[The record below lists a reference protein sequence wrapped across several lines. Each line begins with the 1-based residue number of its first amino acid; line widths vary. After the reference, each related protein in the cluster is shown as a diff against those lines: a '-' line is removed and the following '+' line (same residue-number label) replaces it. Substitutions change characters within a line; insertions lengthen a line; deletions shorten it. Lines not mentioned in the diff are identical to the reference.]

1 MPSSDAPSSNDPP
14 PSGPPPSGAPPDPSS
29 PLPPFQPAR
38 AATVRRQLGLT
49 LGQVAWAIAAY
60 RGEPLHPST
69 VTAWEAGTATPDA
82 AHVHAL
88 AAALWCSPVDL
99 VGEAVTL
106 AQCRTVA
113 GLSAAQ
119 TATALGM
126 THARWEEAERRNRW
140 RGTAEQTRAL
150 LHTLRPPPACFVAAC
165 GRTGQLRVLLR
176 EAVSS
181 WWPNYVS
188 PVSRIVPLPH
198 EVVGRAL
205 EQLHLVHQQFEGA
218 LGASP
223 RVAAA
228 AEAQAADFLERID
241 LHLWHQLRV
250 ASRPTA
256 PDPGSPL
263 S

>member
-1 MPSSDAPSSNDPP
+1 MSSSDTPSPGGPPPTGPP
-14 PSGPPPSGAPPDPSS
+14 PSGPPPDASS
-29 PLPPFQPAR
+29 PLPPFHPGR
-38 AATVRRQLGLT
+38 AASVRRQLGLT

-113 GLSAAQ
+113 GLSVAQ

-126 THARWEEAERRNRW
+126 THTRWEEAERRNRW

-150 LHTLRPPPACFVAAC
+150 LRTLRPPPACFVAAC
-165 GRTGQLRVLLR
+165 GRTAQLRVLLR

-181 WWPNYVS
+181 WWPNYIS

-198 EVVGRAL
+198 ATVGSAL
-205 EQLHLVHQQFEGA
+205 EQLHLVYQRFEGD

-228 AEAQAADFLERID
+228 AEAQAAGFLERID

-250 ASRPTA
+250 ASRHTA
-256 PDPGSPL
+256 PDPGSPG